1 MERRAG
7 YCRTAGT
14 SGRSGPGGAGKR
26 VQPVPLIPGMVDRYR
41 RGCEPTWQREDA
53 AAAGDALRRAGEL
66 AGDGPAGLLDPAAF
80 SATLVLSWTLP
91 TVKMYRKR
99 MDQATRNDIAAAAA
113 AHRELGTAY
122 DDAVAESLID
132 RIGAEIDKR
141 VEAKLGARPQSARSL
156 GEAVPPGGHQA
167 LLTGTGIG
175 AGITGL
181 VAIIAEH
188 GSKSVI
194 APMLV
199 IWVIVAVACL
209 GAAAVNRYR
218 NIRRG

>member
-1 MERRAG
+1 
-7 YCRTAGT
+7 
-14 SGRSGPGGAGKR
+14 
-26 VQPVPLIPGMVDRYR
+26 
-41 RGCEPTWQREDA
+41 
-53 AAAGDALRRAGEL
+53 
-66 AGDGPAGLLDPAAF
+66 
-80 SATLVLSWTLP
+80 
-91 TVKMYRKR
+91 MYRKR

-113 AHRELGTAY
+113 AHRELGIGY

-141 VEAKLGARPQSARSL
+141 VEAKLGTRPQSARSL
-156 GEAVPPGGHQA
+156 REAVPPGGHQA
-167 LLTGTGIG
+167 LLMGAGIG

-181 VAIIAEH
+181 VAIVAEH
-188 GSKSVI
+188 GNKGIV

-199 IWVIVAVACL
+199 IWVIVAVAAL